1 MTYDEILERVQ
12 YSISQAQRMSAYWS
26 ATLDTAHFTHD
37 VISKMARDSME
48 CKNHIRALDS
58 LEEDAH
64 SLPLLVADADVSDVL
79 ALVFQTRDV
88 WASIRATLRK
98 TLRETI

>member
-1 MTYDEILERVQ
+1 MSYDDILERVR
-12 YSISQAQRMSAYWS
+12 YSVTQAQRMGSYWS
-26 ATLDTAHFTHD
+26 ATLETAHFTND

-48 CKNHIRALDS
+48 CKNHMRALDS
-58 LEEDAH
+58 LEEDAQNI
-64 SLPLLVADADVSDVL
+64 PLLVEDTDVSDLL

-88 WASIRATLRK
+88 WSSIRATLKK

>member
-1 MTYDEILERVQ
+1 MTYDEILERIQ
-12 YSISQAQRMSAYWS
+12 YSISQAQRMSSYWS
-26 ATLDTAHFTHD
+26 VTINTAHFTQD

-58 LEEDAH
+58 LEEDAQ
-64 SLPLLVADADVSDVL
+64 SLPLLVEDADVSDLL

-88 WASIRATLRK
+88 WSSIRTTLK
-98 TLRETI
+98 QTLRETI

>member
-26 ATLDTAHFTHD
+26 ASIGTAHFTHD

-48 CKNHIRALDS
+48 CKNHMRALDS
-58 LEEDAH
+58 LEEDAQN
-64 SLPLLVADADVSDVL
+64 LPLLVEDADVSDIL

-88 WASIRATLRK
+88 WSSIRTTLK
-98 TLRETI
+98 NTLRETI